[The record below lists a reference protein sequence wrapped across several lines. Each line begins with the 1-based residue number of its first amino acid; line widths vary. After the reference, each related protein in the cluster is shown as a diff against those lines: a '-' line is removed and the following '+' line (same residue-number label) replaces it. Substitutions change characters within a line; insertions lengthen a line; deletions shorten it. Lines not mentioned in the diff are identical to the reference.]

1 MHEVI
6 QTVVIHN
13 TERPGLFRG
22 ATSVTRTHVYDL
34 VGLSNQLTP
43 QRRHV
48 LGTARPGAVV
58 SVPRLWMNDKVP
70 VDGAEFDVEIVTT
83 AV

>member
-1 MHEVI
+1 MHQVI
-6 QTVVIHN
+6 QTVVVHN
-13 TERPGLFRG
+13 TKRLSLFRG
-22 ATSVTRTHVYDL
+22 AAAVSCTNVYDL

-48 LGTARPGAVV
+48 LGTARARAVV
-58 SVPRLWMNDKVP
+58 SVPRLGMNDKVP
-70 VDGAEFDVEIVTT
+70 VDRAEFDVEIVTT